1 MEPIM
6 KLHTLTLASLFAP
19 LALTACMSVDT
30 YDRRDAYTQ
39 CRDISDKDARDTC
52 IERTMEAART
62 ERYETAEE
70 FQRRQEEFEDRYARD
85 RAMGVPE
92 DLAGRRPSDILDDR
106 PN

>member
-1 MEPIM
+1 M
-6 KLHTLTLASLFAP
+6 KLHSLFLASLVTP
-19 LALTACMSVDT
+19 LALSACVSVDT
-30 YDRRDAYTQ
+30 YDRRTAYTE
-39 CRDISDKDARDTC
+39 CREISDKPARDLC
-52 IERTMEAART
+52 MERSMEAART

-92 DLAGRRPSDILDDR
+92 DLAGRRPSDILDDH